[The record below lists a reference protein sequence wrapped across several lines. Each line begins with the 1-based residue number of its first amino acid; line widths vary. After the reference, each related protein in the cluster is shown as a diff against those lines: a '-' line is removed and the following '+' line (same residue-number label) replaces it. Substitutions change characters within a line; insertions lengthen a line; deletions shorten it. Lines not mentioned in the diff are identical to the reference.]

1 MKIIIAT
8 LFPEMFA
15 GPFDHS
21 IIKRAK
27 EKGSVSIEFVQI
39 RDFALDNHKSVD
51 DRPFG
56 GGQGMVMKVDVVD
69 RALQHCK
76 DLCVQNN
83 LTPYTILLDPRG
95 TPFIQATAK
104 SLTSKDCLILLC
116 GHYEGVDERIRSLV
130 DTTISIGDYVVTGG
144 ELPAMMIT
152 DAVVRLL
159 PDVLKAERATQD
171 ESFSNNLL
179 EYPQYTRPPEY
190 NGMTVPPVL
199 LSGNH
204 KDIEAWK
211 QKESN
216 TITHTNRPDLL
227 KTDGE

>member
-8 LFPEMFA
+8 LFPEMFV

-21 IIKRAK
+21 IIKRAQ
-27 EKGSVSIEFVQI
+27 EKGSVSIDFVQI

-69 RALQHCK
+69 RALQHCREMCMK
-76 DLCVQNN
+76 AN

-95 TPFIQATAK
+95 TPFVQATAK
-104 SLTSKDCLILLC
+104 DLASKDCLVLLC

-144 ELPAMMIT
+144 ELPAMMIS

-159 PDVLKAERATQD
+159 PQVLKPELATQD
-171 ESFSNNLL
+171 ESFTTNLL

-190 NGMTVPPVL
+190 KGMKVPPIL

-204 KDIEAWK
+204 KDIQKWK
-211 QKESN
+211 QDAAQK
-216 TITHTNRPDLL
+216 ITNINRPDLSS
-227 KTDGE
+227 